1 MGIRGVNIPKIQ
13 KNNKKKSQKL
23 LCFLTKQSTL
33 PKKNHQYFLSSHNS
47 QFK

>member
-13 KNNKKKSQKL
+13 KTTKKISKVTLFLNK
-23 LCFLTKQSTL
+23 TKYFD
-33 PKKNHQYFLSSHNS
+33 KKNHQYFLSSHNP